1 MDESRHQK
9 QTDELYRILASLKG
23 EEEFRQFFEDMCTQ
37 KEIEHMAGRV
47 ESAGLLLD
55 GETYNSII
63 ARTDISA
70 ATLSRVSRCMQ
81 YGSGGYRLLLKR
93 YRDKS
98 KESREENA
106 DN

>member
-1 MDESRHQK
+1 MNENKYQK

-23 EEEFRQFFEDMCTQ
+23 EEEFRQFFEDMCTR

-47 ESAGLLLD
+47 ESAGMLLD

-70 ATLSRVSRCMQ
+70 ATLSRVSRSMQ
-81 YGSGGYRLLLKR
+81 YGSGGYRVLLKR
-93 YRDKS
+93 YRDQQG
-98 KESREENA
+98 ESGE
-106 DN
+106 DHDD

>member
-1 MDESRHQK
+1 MNENKHQK
-9 QTDELYRILASLKG
+9 QTDELYRILASLRS
-23 EEEFRQFFEDMCTQ
+23 EDEFRQFFEDMCTQ

-55 GETYNSII
+55 GETYNAII

-93 YRDKS
+93 YRDQQGEGGDK
-98 KESREENA
+98 N
-106 DN
+106 DD